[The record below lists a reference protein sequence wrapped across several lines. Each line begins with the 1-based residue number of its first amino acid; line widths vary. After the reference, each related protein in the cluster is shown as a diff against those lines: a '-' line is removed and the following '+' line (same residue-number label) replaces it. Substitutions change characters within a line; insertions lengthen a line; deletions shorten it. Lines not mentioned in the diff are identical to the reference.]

1 MNIQVHLYKDSDC
14 DLCKMMLHELID
26 NPPKADVVINHIKDT
41 NAFKPRIKSYP
52 TIIII
57 DIDNNECLGIIE
69 GFNSTDII
77 NKIIEDYETKSM
89 V

>member
-26 NPPKADVVINHIKDT
+26 NPPKAYVVISHIKDT
-41 NAFKPRIKSYP
+41 DAFKPKIKSYP
-52 TIIII
+52 TIIIT
-57 DIDNNECLGIIE
+57 DTDNDECLGIIE
-69 GFNSTDII
+69 GFSSTNII

>member
-14 DLCKMMLHELID
+14 DLCKMILHELID
-26 NPPKADVVINHIKDT
+26 NPPKADVVISHIKDT
-41 NAFKPRIKSYP
+41 DAFKPIIKSYP
-52 TIIII
+52 IIII
-57 DIDNNECLGIIE
+57 TDIDNNVCLGIIE

-77 NKIIEDYETKSM
+77 NKIIEDYETKCM

>member
-26 NPPKADVVINHIKDT
+26 NPPKADVIISYIKDT
-41 NAFKPRIKSYP
+41 DAFKPRIKSYP
-52 TIIII
+52 TIIIT
-57 DIDNNECLGIIE
+57 DMDNNECLGIIE